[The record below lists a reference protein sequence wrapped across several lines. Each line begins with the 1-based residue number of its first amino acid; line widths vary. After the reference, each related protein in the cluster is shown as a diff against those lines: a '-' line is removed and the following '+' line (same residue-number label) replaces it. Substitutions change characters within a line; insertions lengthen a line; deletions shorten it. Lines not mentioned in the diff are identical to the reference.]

1 MAGLHTLGQAQGTT
15 WPWLVIVIVV
25 IALAAGAAIIL
36 MIQQKRHRQRV
47 RGLLQKLEDLEARVR
62 KQTADIVSPTDDVV
76 DEGEGA
82 VPPPDPVAE
91 DDLAQEPIAEDESGQ
106 TADPPQQQRSIR
118 GRISELLMDVMGD
131 EPTLRGVARQS
142 LMFLSTHVEEK
153 ITVARLAKA
162 MAVSPRTLQRQL
174 MELLGCNPKELICAV
189 KMREAKYLLKSS
201 EWRVNEVAYRLGF
214 ESPEH
219 FSRRFKTFYQISPSE
234 IVNQSR
240 ADA

>member
-1 MAGLHTLGQAQGTT
+1 MAGLHTLGQAQGAT

-62 KQTADIVSPTDDVV
+62 KQTADIVSPNDNAPG
-76 DEGEGA
+76 EGEGA
-82 VPPPDPVAE
+82 VPPPDRVAE
-91 DDLAQEPIAEDESGQ
+91 DDLAQEPTAEDEPGQ
-106 TADPPQQQRSIR
+106 TAEPPQLQRSIR

-174 MELLGCNPKELICAV
+174 KELVGCNPKELICAV